1 MQKILLL
8 SLFSLFLVSVPA
20 QTPTATPAAV
30 PSGIKANL
38 AVGEVTSVNQT
49 DNKILLQTSDGA
61 IEVVISSATV
71 FKRVPPEN
79 PTLAA
84 AVAAALS
91 DIGENDKIVV
101 TGVVSADKKTIPAK
115 TVYLMTKSDISKR
128 NQAEKE
134 LWRTRGIS
142 GRVVSVDFKTR
153 NITLA
158 TRSMAGET
166 NITVLPKEN
175 AEFLRYSADSVKFAD
190 AVASNLAEIKVG
202 DQLRAL
208 GDRGTDG
215 LTFQAEKY
223 VSGTFRT
230 IAGKVT
236 AIDTAKNEITIENAQ
251 DKKQVTVILKNDTS
265 MKKFPPEQA
274 QMMAMAMSGGGMRPA
289 PGGQG
294 GNMVVMRPPQGGQPA
309 GQTPPSTGNAGAQTG
324 QPAGANGQNRPEGTA
339 GRPGGRGR
347 GDFDEILERLPNLT
361 LAEIKVGDM
370 IGISTSPGT
379 VPDRF
384 TAIKLISGIEPF
396 LTMPQ
401 VNGGGGRGNQQ
412 APSFNIPGLDGG
424 IGTP

>member
-8 SLFSLFLVSVPA
+8 LLFSLFLVSVPA

-38 AVGEVTSVNQT
+38 AVGEVSSVNQSG
-49 DNKILLQTSDGA
+49 NKIVLQTSDGA
-61 IEVVISSATV
+61 IEVIISSATV

-101 TGVVSADKKTIPAK
+101 TGAVSADKKTIPAK

-158 TRSMAGET
+158 TRSISGET
-166 NITVLPKEN
+166 NITVSPKEN

-190 AVASNLAEIKVG
+190 TVASNLAEIKVG

-230 IAGKVT
+230 IAGKIT
-236 AIDTAKNEITIENAQ
+236 AIDMAKNEITIENAQ
-251 DKKQVTVILKNDTS
+251 DKKQVTVVLKNDTS
-265 MKKFPPEQA
+265 MKRFPPEQA
-274 QMMAMAMSGGGMRPA
+274 QMMAAMMSGGGGMRPGQ
-289 PGGQG
+289 GGQG

-309 GQTPPSTGNAGAQTG
+309 GQTPPNTGNAGAPAG
-324 QPAGANGQNRPEGTA
+324 QPGGANGQNRPEG
-339 GRPGGRGR
+339 RQGGRGR
-347 GDFDEILERLPNLT
+347 ADFDEILDRLPNLT
-361 LAEIKVGDM
+361 LAEIKVGEM

-379 VPDRF
+379 APDRF

-401 VNGGGGRGNQQ
+401 VNAGGGRGNQQ